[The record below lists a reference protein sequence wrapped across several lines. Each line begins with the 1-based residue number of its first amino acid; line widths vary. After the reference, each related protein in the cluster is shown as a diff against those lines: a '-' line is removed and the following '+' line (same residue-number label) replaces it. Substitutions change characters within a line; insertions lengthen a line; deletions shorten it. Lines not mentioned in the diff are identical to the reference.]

1 MTRQQRSARPSWG
14 WRLLRA
20 ALIFATLLVWLA
32 ALAGISGIL
41 AYQYTYE
48 GRVFEGV
55 SVRGI
60 DLSGLTLPEA
70 EERLKV
76 AFDPYPL
83 MPIGVR
89 YGDQTWN
96 LTAEDLG
103 VNFDAASAAQ
113 AAYRVGRAASGDAP
127 TNALSDIS
135 REVVLARLAQVQGNL
150 QEQLAAYRFGHEVL
164 AEETVDRTAGLL
176 WLQERAREIDR
187 PVVEA
192 SLRVEGLNVTATR
205 SAPGYALDVDTSLR
219 AIYDA
224 LLDNAGGVVELKVN
238 QTRPLL
244 ADVSQAEVFVRQV
257 FNGPITLVA
266 PDPDLDA
273 GAPPPS
279 YTISAEQLAPFV
291 SLQTLPQLDGSLEM
305 KATLDVQPLRSQVT
319 QWALE
324 LRREPR
330 EARLDFDPKTGQVN
344 VITPSQIGREL
355 DVDATMAAIYQ
366 AALSPTRTAELPLR
380 LIEPAVNM
388 HRIPEMGIKEVVAK
402 GTTSFKGSSA
412 DRVHNIK
419 TGAAAV
425 QGVVIPPDGIFSFN
439 EAVGSVDAENGYKDA
454 LVIWGDR
461 TVVGIGGGICQ
472 VSTTVFR
479 AAYYGGLPIV
489 ERYNHGY
496 IVGWYGQPGLDAT
509 IYTPT
514 VDFKFRNNTGH
525 YLLIESE
532 IDEAKGTLT
541 FIFYGTKPDWTV
553 EVTGPQISNEVP
565 PGKPIYQEDPSLA
578 AGTIKQVEWSNRGM
592 DVVWKRVIKDAQG
605 QVISSDDL
613 KSKYSPWSAYY
624 LVGPGT
630 PIPEGAEFRPASQS

>member
-1 MTRQQRSARPSWG
+1 
-14 WRLLRA
+14 LLI
-20 ALIFATLLVWLA
+20 LATLAVWLA
-32 ALAGISGIL
+32 ALAGIAGIL
-41 AYQYTYE
+41 AYQYNYE

-60 DLSGLTLPEA
+60 DLSGLRLAEA
-70 EERLKV
+70 EARLQI

-83 MPIGVR
+83 MPIAVR
-89 YGDQTWN
+89 YGDRTWN

-113 AAYRVGRAASGDAP
+113 AAYRVGRDAP
-127 TNALSDIS
+127 SGAPVSALADVS
-135 REVVLARLAQVQGNL
+135 REVLLARLAQVQSNL
-150 QEQLAAYRFGHEVL
+150 QEQLAVYRFGHEVL

-192 SLRVEGLNVTATR
+192 SLRVDGMDVAATR
-205 SAPGYALDVDTSLR
+205 STPGYALDVTGSLQ
-219 AIYDA
+219 ALYNT
-224 LLDNAGGVVELKVN
+224 LLDNQGGVVELAVN
-238 QTRPLL
+238 QTTPLL

-257 FNGPITLVA
+257 FNGPITLIA

-273 GAPPPS
+273 SAPPPS
-279 YTISAEQLAPFV
+279 YTISAEQLAPLV
-291 SLQTLPQLDGSLEM
+291 SLQTLPQIDGSLEL
-305 KATLDVQPLRSQVT
+305 KAALDVQPLRDEVLS
-319 QWALE
+319 WALE

-330 EARLDFDPKTGQVN
+330 EGRLDFDPKTGQVN
-344 VITPSQIGREL
+344 VVTPSQIGREL
-355 DVDATMAAIYQ
+355 DVDATMAALYQ
-366 AALSPTRTAELPLR
+366 AALSPERTAELPLR
-380 LIEPAVNM
+380 LIEPAINM

-419 TGAAAV
+419 TGAAAM
-425 QGVVIPPDGIFSFN
+425 QGIVIPPDGVFSFN
-439 EAVGSVDAENGYKDA
+439 EAVGSVDAEHGYRDS
-454 LVIWGDR
+454 LIIWGDR
-461 TVVGIGGGICQ
+461 TAVGIGGGICQ

-479 AAYYGGLPIV
+479 AAYYGGLPIE

-496 IVGWYGQPGLDAT
+496 VVGWYGQPGLDAT

-514 VDFKFRNNTGH
+514 VDFKFRNNTAH
-525 YLLIESE
+525 YLMIESE

-553 EVTGPQISNEVP
+553 EVTGPQISNEAP
-565 PGKPIYQEDPSLA
+565 PGKPVYQEDVSLA
-578 AGTIKQVEWSNRGM
+578 SGEIKQVEWSNKGLE
-592 DVVWKRVIKDAQG
+592 VVWKRVIKDAQG
-605 QVISSDDL
+605 QVISSEDL

-630 PIPEGAEFRPASQS
+630 PIPEGADFRPASTPQAGG